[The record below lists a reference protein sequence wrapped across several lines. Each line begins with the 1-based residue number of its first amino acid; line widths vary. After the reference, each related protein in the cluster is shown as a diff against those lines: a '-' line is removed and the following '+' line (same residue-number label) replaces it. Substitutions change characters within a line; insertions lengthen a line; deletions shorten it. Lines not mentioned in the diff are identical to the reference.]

1 VKPLRLFK
9 LMRLVKVIR
18 SKTFLSN
25 VSAIKTE
32 PPPLIILSR
41 LFIKVRC

>member
-1 VKPLRLFK
+1 
-9 LMRLVKVIR
+9 MRLTKILR

-32 PPPLIILSR
+32 PPPFITLSR
-41 LFIKVRC
+41 LFIKVSC